1 MFRLDEDF
9 QRNQRISYFLTT
21 VFTLQ
26 KGVKRFIYVARKEKK
41 TLSNGHVCG
50 KTIEVNSA
58 I

>member
-41 TLSNGHVCG
+41 NPYLMVMSVVRQL
-50 KTIEVNSA
+50 K
-58 I
+58 

>member
-41 TLSNGHVCG
+41 TYLMVMSVVRQL
-50 KTIEVNSA
+50 K
-58 I
+58 

>member
-26 KGVKRFIYVARKEKK
+26 KGVKRFIYVARKEKNPYIMVMSVVRQLK
-41 TLSNGHVCG
+41 
-50 KTIEVNSA
+50 
-58 I
+58 